1 MQDWL
6 KKYLLSTAVRYA
18 PPDMPAEP
26 DDERIPEPSLDD
38 DEIVTDPVGETEG
51 DENDEGD
58 DDDDEGDDTDD
69 EGGEPEPAARQ
80 SRGDRTVG
88 TLRKL
93 ARERAEENAKLTRE
107 LAEMRGRIDQISRQ
121 PAAPI
126 ETAAQRAERMA
137 LMSPEDRAMEMVNE
151 SLRRHEHQQA
161 QLTNTLLDQSDRSA
175 FEARAAATP
184 LLRKLAPEVERVR
197 QTIMQR
203 DGNQISRMDVATYL
217 IGQKVLQQGGQ
228 GKQAAQGRRRQQ
240 QARPASGRGDVASPR
255 RERRAGG
262 DPVAQFEDKFGDTP
276 I

>member
-1 MQDWL
+1 MDFF
-6 KKYLLSTAVRYA
+6 KKYLLSTAARYA

-26 DDERIPEPSLDD
+26 DDERIPEPTVDD
-38 DEIVTDPVGETEG
+38 DETVADPVDET
-51 DENDEGD
+51 DES
-58 DDDDEGDDTDD
+58 DDEGDDNA
-69 EGGEPEPAARQ
+69 EGDEPAAAGGEEPPERQ

-93 ARERAEENAKLTRE
+93 ARDRAEENAKLTRD
-107 LAEMRGRIDQISRQ
+107 LAEMRGRIDQLSRQ

-137 LMSPEDRAMEMVNE
+137 LMSPEERAMEMVNE
-151 SLRRHEHQQA
+151 SLQRHGAQQQ
-161 QLTNTLLDQSDRSA
+161 QLTNSLLDQSDRSA

-217 IGQKVLQQGGQ
+217 IGQKVLQQGGK
-228 GKQAAQGRRRQQ
+228 GKPAAQARRRQQ
-240 QARPASGRGDVASPR
+240 QVRPVSGRGDVASPR
-255 RERRAGG
+255 RERGRGG
-262 DPVAQFEDKFGDTP
+262 DPVAAFEDKFGDLP